1 MPVRQTKRSLEQAIL
16 HTAIDGIV
24 TIDEDGIVRTFN
36 PACERLFGYEAG
48 EIIGRNV
55 NMLMPAPYREE
66 HDGYLRR
73 YRETGERR
81 IIGIGREVA
90 GRKKDGSGFPLY
102 LSVGEW
108 VDDDGSRLFVGVLR
122 DITDLKEAEERL
134 LQRQRALEASNK
146 ELDGFTYSVSHDLRA
161 PLRAIDGF
169 GRILLEDHAG
179 QLDAEGRRVLEVI
192 RRSVA
197 KMGQL
202 IDDLLAFSRL
212 GRDAMKPSRVDMTT
226 LARTV
231 LEEITAAEPDR
242 AIDARVAHLPDVL
255 GDPTLLRQVWVN
267 LLSNAVKYTRR
278 RSPAV
283 IQVTG
288 RTEKTEVVY
297 AVRDNGVGFDM
308 AYVGKLFGVFQRLH
322 NASEFEGTGVGLA
335 LVHRIVTRHGGLVWA
350 EAQPD
355 KGATFSFALPR
366 KDQ

>member
-1 MPVRQTKRSLEQAIL
+1 MPVRQTKQSLERAIL
-16 HTAIDGIV
+16 DTAIDGIV
-24 TIDEDGIVRTFN
+24 SIDERGIVRTLN

-48 EIIGRNV
+48 EVIGRNV

-66 HDGYLRR
+66 HDGYMSR

-90 GRKKDGSGFPLY
+90 GRRKDGSEFPLY

-108 VDDDGSRLFVGVLR
+108 VDDDGLRLFVGVLR
-122 DITDLKEAEERL
+122 DITDLKEAEQRI
-134 LQRQRALEASNK
+134 LQRQRELEAANK

-169 GRILLEDHAG
+169 GRILLEEQAER
-179 QLDAEGRRVLEVI
+179 LDAEGRRVLDVI
-192 RRSVA
+192 RKNVG

-212 GRDAMKPSRVDMTT
+212 GRDGMKSSRVDMTT

-231 LEEITAAEPDR
+231 LEEITAAQTDR
-242 AIDARVAHLPDVL
+242 AIDARVADLPDVL
-255 GDPTLLRQVWVN
+255 GDFTLLRQVWIN
-267 LLSNAVKYTRR
+267 LLGNAIKYTRP

-288 RTEKTEVVY
+288 RTEDDEVVY
-297 AVRDNGVGFDM
+297 TVTDNGVGFDM
-308 AYVGKLFGVFQRLH
+308 AYVAKLFMVFQRLH
-322 NASEFEGTGVGLA
+322 KASEFEGTGVGLA
-335 LVHRIVTRHGGLVWA
+335 LVQRIVTRHRGRVWA
-350 EAQPD
+350 EARPD
-355 KGATFSFALPR
+355 EGATFSFALPR
-366 KDQ
+366 KDR